1 MSGYGTVFRV
11 RLRPEASEA
20 QLRAH
25 LERWQRDLGPRFPG
39 SLTDLL
45 LKVDGE
51 ERDYLVVHLFAS
63 RAAYAAMDGDAPQ
76 DAWYR
81 SLVELLEAE
90 PTFTDVDL
98 AWSALPLGER

>member
-1 MSGYGTVFRV
+1 MSRAARPGSDENPGIHLRGCAMSGYGTVFRV
-11 RLRPEASEA
+11 RLRPEATEE

-25 LERWQRDLGPRFPG
+25 LERWQRELGPRFPG

-63 RAAYAAMDGDAPQ
+63 REAYAAMDGDAPQ

-81 SLVELLEAE
+81 SLV
-90 PTFTDVDL
+90 
-98 AWSALPLGER
+98 

>member
-11 RLRPEASEA
+11 RLRPETTEA
-20 QLRAH
+20 QVRAQ

-63 RAAYAAMDGDAPQ
+63 RAAYAAMDGDATQ

-90 PTFTDVDL
+90 PILEGV
-98 AWSALPLGER
+98 

>member
-81 SLVELLEAE
+81 ALVELLEAE

-98 AWSALPLGER
+98 AWSAQPLGER

>member
-11 RLRPEASEA
+11 RLRPETTEA
-20 QLRAH
+20 QVRAQ

-63 RAAYAAMDGDAPQ
+63 RAAYAAMDGDATQ

-90 PTFTDVDL
+90 PIFTDVTL
-98 AWSALPLGER
+98 VWSALPLGER

>member
-11 RLRPEASEA
+11 RLRAEATEE

-25 LERWQRDLGPRFPG
+25 LQRWQQELGPRFPG

-45 LKVDGE
+45 LKVDGA
-51 ERDYLVVHLFAS
+51 EREYLVVHLFAS
-63 RAAYAAMDGDAPQ
+63 RDAYAAMDGDAPQ

-81 SLVELLEAE
+81 ALVELLEAE
-90 PTFTDVDL
+90 PSFTDAQLV
-98 AWSALPLGER
+98 WSAPPLGEG